1 MNENSWASALLAEPS
16 CAVEDNKLLGTGR
29 AKYQVSE
36 ASQTLSVA
44 KVFLWF
50 TAQLGHAKI
59 ALALLLRVIF
69 FNNHSRRVYL
79 VAMPGKTLIITALQC
94 EAAPLIKAL
103 HAKPLREDP
112 CAERFQVFHTED
124 TYIATSGI
132 GKVRSAIATTALLT
146 SLFPH
151 AATGDTPPLVANI
164 GIAGSSTTTLPI
176 GTLTYINKV
185 RDVATNTRFYPDI
198 LVKHTLPESALDT
211 YDAPVTTPPTETVTV
226 DMEGA
231 GFIQA
236 ATALGAP
243 SSICLLKVISDH
255 CSGER
260 ISPALAS
267 ALIEQNAEKIHT
279 TLHTIHATLPT
290 PVTLSASD
298 RSILE
303 DAATHAKLSL
313 TQRIEL
319 TRRIKALHARGIP
332 WGPALRIITDTT
344 ITTKETRNAAYNSLL
359 HALAEVDSL

>member
-1 MNENSWASALLAEPS
+1 
-16 CAVEDNKLLGTGR
+16 
-29 AKYQVSE
+29 
-36 ASQTLSVA
+36 
-44 KVFLWF
+44 
-50 TAQLGHAKI
+50 
-59 ALALLLRVIF
+59 
-69 FNNHSRRVYL
+69 
-79 VAMPGKTLIITALQC
+79 MPGKTLIITALQC

-103 HAKPLREDP
+103 HAKPLREHP
-112 CAERFQVFHTED
+112 CAERFQVFHTHD

-151 AATGDTPPLVANI
+151 AAYGDTPPIVANI
-164 GIAGSSTTTLPI
+164 GIAGSSTPALPI

-211 YDAPVTTPPTETVTV
+211 YDAPVTTPPAEAVTV

-236 ATALGAP
+236 ATTLGTPSALC
-243 SSICLLKVISDH
+243 ILKVISDH

-260 ISPALAS
+260 IVSASAS
-267 ALIEQNAEKIHT
+267 ALIEENAE
-279 TLHTIHATLPT
+279 TILTILRNIRTTLPT
-290 PVTLSASD
+290 PATLSAHE
-298 RSILE
+298 RAELE
-303 DAATHAKLSL
+303 NASAHAKLSL

-319 TRRIKALHARGIP
+319 TRRIEALHARGIL
-332 WGPALRIITDTT
+332 WGPTLRILTDTT

-359 HALAEVDSL
+359 KAFAGADSL